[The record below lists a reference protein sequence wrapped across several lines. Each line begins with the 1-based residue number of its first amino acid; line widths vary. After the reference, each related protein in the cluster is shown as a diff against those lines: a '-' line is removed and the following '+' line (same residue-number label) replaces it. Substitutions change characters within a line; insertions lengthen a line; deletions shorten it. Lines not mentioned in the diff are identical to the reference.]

1 MLTFTKMLRL
11 DLKEDVF
18 SINHRN
24 VEHCLFFQESSGKRK
39 KKNFLFTVRAS
50 QAPMRKY
57 LIEVVSNKFV
67 FKGLLIFC
75 RLDCGGGLFILC
87 SINK

>member
-24 VEHCLFFQESSGKRK
+24 VEHCLFFQDSSGKK
-39 KKNFLFTVRAS
+39 KKIFLFTVRAS

-57 LIEVVSNKFV
+57 LIEVVSNELV